1 MPLNRFPHV
10 AEWYRRDVLTRLM
23 TEIAPLARSTMKVW
37 THFTLVVVISSSLL
51 AAETPAARKPNVV
64 FILADDK

>member
-1 MPLNRFPHV
+1 
-10 AEWYRRDVLTRLM
+10 
-23 TEIAPLARSTMKVW
+23 MKVW